1 MDVAKVTV
9 HHKVK
14 GGLFQ
19 VDNETEAKQEAAA
32 VEEPEEVETA
42 EEDLSIDD
50 EDLEEVELSEEE
62 IEDFS
67 EDDL

>member
-1 MDVAKVTV
+1 VLSDVPFQKDVAKVVV

-14 GGLFQ
+14 G
-19 VDNETEAKQEAAA
+19 AKQEAAA